1 MRFKKCS
8 NVDKLLERHKY
19 QKSSRR
25 TVNLDRSVPT
35 NGTEFVF
42 KYLLTKKTTGGP
54 EGFAG
59 EFSREACEQNP
70 PSSTQTLLDNEGDT
84 PHSSREACTAWYI
97 NQEKGLQ
104 ANRLQIKYPLWLKC
118 KNS

>member
-8 NVDKLLERHKY
+8 NVDELLERHKY

-54 EGFAG
+54 EA
-59 EFSREACEQNP
+59 
-70 PSSTQTLLDNEGDT
+70 LLVNSPEKHVSKT
-84 PHSSREACTAWYI
+84 HPVPH
-97 NQEKGLQ
+97 
-104 ANRLQIKYPLWLKC
+104 RL
-118 KNS
+118 S